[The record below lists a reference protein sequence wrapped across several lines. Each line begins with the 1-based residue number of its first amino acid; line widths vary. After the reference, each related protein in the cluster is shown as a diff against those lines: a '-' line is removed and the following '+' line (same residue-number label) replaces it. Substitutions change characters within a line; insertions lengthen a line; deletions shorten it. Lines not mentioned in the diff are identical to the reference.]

1 MFECKDA
8 EGTQVHI
15 DDVCELVEET
25 EMGLPVGAIVLIMNI
40 YNEEEIK
47 VCPEEE
53 GTPEVISPET
63 LKVNKSFIKELTALS
78 THEETQDMIANA
90 EARYAERVQREK
102 ERKGKK
108 KSKSVTKAPV
118 QVVLD
123 I

>member
-8 EGTQVHI
+8 EGVQIHI
-15 DDVCELVEET
+15 EDVCELVEET
-25 EMGLPVGAIVLIMNI
+25 EMGLPVGAVVLIVNI
-40 YNEEEIK
+40 YNEEEVK

-53 GTPEVISPET
+53 GTTEVISPES
-63 LKVNKSFIKELTALS
+63 LKVNKSFIQELTALS

-102 ERKGKK
+102 ERKGNKK
-108 KSKSVTKAPV
+108 ASKVKAPV